1 MPIHDECNAGRRK
14 KTRFH
19 GAFMG
24 WDWYNVRFIWRGNSG
39 SEEIM
44 HADNDRDFTSE
55 ELAITP
61 FDGAEYLDSERT
73 ISAYLAALLEEGNAK
88 AFAAGLGDVAR
99 AKGMSQV
106 ARDTGLSRESLYRAL
121 SGEGNPEFGTILKVM
136 RSLGQ
141 KLVAQP
147 VGGGPAAG
155 VPACP

>member
-1 MPIHDECNAGRRK
+1 MN
-14 KTRFH
+14 
-19 GAFMG
+19 
-24 WDWYNVRFIWRGNSG
+24 
-39 SEEIM
+39 
-44 HADNDRDFTSE
+44 ADNDRDFTPE

-61 FDGAEYLDSERT
+61 FDGAEYLDSEET

-136 RSLGQ
+136 RSLGL

-147 VGGGPAAG
+147 VRSGPEAGLAAC
-155 VPACP
+155 V